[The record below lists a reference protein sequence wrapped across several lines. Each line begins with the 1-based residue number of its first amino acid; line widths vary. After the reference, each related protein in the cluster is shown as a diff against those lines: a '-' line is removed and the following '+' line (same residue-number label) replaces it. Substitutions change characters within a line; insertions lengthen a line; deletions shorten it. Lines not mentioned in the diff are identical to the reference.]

1 MPRSTRP
8 IIALLLSLLGLYI
21 GLTVLVTG
29 MSADGVIQAVLL
41 VGATLAVTGAIAV
54 PFAIHRVIRSELQEQ
69 RERTERE
76 LYAVV
81 REHLLYDSQ
90 FTAPP
95 EVPTVVDF
103 SQARRVAGKEGTA
116 P

>member
-1 MPRSTRP
+1 VPRSTRP

-29 MSADGVIQAVLL
+29 MSADGAIQAVLL

-54 PFAIHRVIRSELQEQ
+54 PFAMVRVFRSALREQ
-69 RERTERE
+69 HERTERE

-95 EVPTVVDF
+95 EAPTVVDF
-103 SQARRVAGKEGTA
+103 EARRAAGKDTM